1 MAGKANPVT
10 SEAEPIRTSSP
21 VRGGASLAV
30 PELRAHQLSKQFS
43 GVRVVKDV
51 TFAVSPGEIVGY
63 LGPNGSGKTTTAR
76 MLAGLLEPSAGLV
89 EYGGRRITDDL
100 IAFRRELGFV
110 PEEPYLYPFL
120 SGSEYLQLIGRLR
133 EIPEKLLST
142 KIGCFLDL
150 FGLSTAADQ
159 AIASYSKGMRQKI
172 VISAA
177 LLHDPS
183 VLLFD
188 EPEGGLDVTTTLM
201 LRHLVRTLA
210 ARGKAILY
218 SSHILEVVERVCD
231 RVIVLHQG
239 RVVADDSIARLR
251 TLLSRNSLEGVFSQL
266 VIREDPE
273 TMARDLA
280 DVAALG
286 V

>member
-1 MAGKANPVT
+1 MPD
-10 SEAEPIRTSSP
+10 
-21 VRGGASLAV
+21 
-30 PELRAHQLSKQFS
+30 LRADRLSKHFS
-43 GVRVVKDV
+43 GIRVVKDV
-51 TFAVSPGEIVGY
+51 SFTLRPGEVVGY

-76 MLAGLLEPSAGLV
+76 MVAGLLEPSSGHV
-89 EYGGRRITDDL
+89 EYGGFDIRTDL
-100 IAFRRELGFV
+100 VAFRRELGYI

-120 SGSEYLQLIGRLR
+120 SGSEYLYLIGRLR
-133 EIPEKLLST
+133 ELPEALLKT
-142 KIGCFLDL
+142 KIEGFLDL
-150 FGLSTAADQ
+150 FGLTPAADQ

-183 VLLFD
+183 VVLFD
-188 EPEGGLDVTTTLM
+188 EPETGLDVATTLM

-210 ARGKAILY
+210 ARGKSILY

-239 RVVADDSIARLR
+239 AVVADDSIERLR

-266 VIREDPE
+266 VIRQDPE
-273 TMARDLA
+273 QLARDLA
-280 DVAALG
+280 DVSALG
-286 V
+286 A

>member
-1 MAGKANPVT
+1 
-10 SEAEPIRTSSP
+10 
-21 VRGGASLAV
+21 V
-30 PELRAHQLSKQFS
+30 PELRAHQLSKHFS

-51 TFAVSPGEIVGY
+51 SFTLRPGEIVGY

-76 MLAGLLEPSAGLV
+76 MLAGLLEPSSGIV
-89 EYGGRRITDDL
+89 EYQGRDIRDDL
-100 IAFRRELGFV
+100 VGFRRVLGYI

-133 EIPEKLLST
+133 EIPETVLTT
-142 KIGCFLDL
+142 KIECFLNL
-150 FGLSTAADQ
+150 FGLTPAADQ

-177 LLHDPS
+177 LLHDPA
-183 VLLFD
+183 VVLFD
-188 EPEGGLDVTTTLM
+188 EPETGLDVTTTLV

-210 ARGKAILY
+210 SRGKAILY

-231 RVIVLHQG
+231 RVIVLRKG
-239 RVVADDSIARLR
+239 AVVADDSIERLR
-251 TLLSRNSLEGVFSQL
+251 TLMARDSLEGVFSQL
-266 VIREDPE
+266 VIRDDPE
-273 TMARDLA
+273 RLARDLA

-286 V
+286 T